1 MESIANPKAS
11 TPTVRQLATLKLV
24 SRLLAHEMH
33 AQASAKQVTLSKDEL
48 VEIQTCIDLF
58 IEDAT
63 RRQGTAG
70 SSVTTPVSVSTLDP
84 QLVGSRTN

>member
-1 MESIANPKAS
+1 MESIANPKVSAPS
-11 TPTVRQLATLKLV
+11 VRQLATLKLV

-33 AQASAKQVTLSKDEL
+33 AQASTKQVTLSKDEMAE
-48 VEIQTCIDLF
+48 VQTCIDLY

-63 RRQGTAG
+63 RRAGTAG
-70 SSVTTPVSVSTLDP
+70 TAPGGPVSVNTLEP

>member
-1 MESIANPKAS
+1 MESIANPKVS
-11 TPTVRQLATLKLV
+11 SPSVRQLATLKLM

-33 AQASAKQVTLSKDEL
+33 AQASAKQVVLSKDEV
-48 VEIQTCIDLF
+48 VEIQTCLELF

-63 RRQGTAG
+63 RRIGTAG
-70 SSVTTPVSVSTLDP
+70 TSPTAPVSVSTLEP